1 MLNHMKF
8 HRDLSELLS
17 SPVYA
22 GIVNGYERGMI
33 TLEEAVREIAR
44 RNEKS
49 RKEAAARLRRENR
62 EARKA
67 EPKKFLNI

>member
-1 MLNHMKF
+1 MMNNF
-8 HRDLSELLS
+8 HKDLSEMLS

-22 GIVNGYERGMI
+22 GIVTAYERGMI

-49 RKEAAARLRRENR
+49 RKEEAARLRKENR
-62 EARKA
+62 KNERSA
-67 EPKKFLNI
+67 

>member
-1 MLNHMKF
+1 MMNNF
-8 HRDLSELLS
+8 HKDLSELLS

-22 GIVNGYERGMI
+22 GVVPAYERGMI

-49 RKEAAARLRRENR
+49 RKEEVARLRKENR
-62 EARKA
+62 KNERSA
-67 EPKKFLNI
+67 

>member
-1 MLNHMKF
+1 MNNF
-8 HRDLSELLS
+8 HKDLSEMLS

-22 GIVNGYERGMI
+22 GIVPAYERGMI

-49 RKEAAARLRRENR
+49 RKEEVARLRKENR
-62 EARKA
+62 MHERTESK
-67 EPKKFLNI
+67 